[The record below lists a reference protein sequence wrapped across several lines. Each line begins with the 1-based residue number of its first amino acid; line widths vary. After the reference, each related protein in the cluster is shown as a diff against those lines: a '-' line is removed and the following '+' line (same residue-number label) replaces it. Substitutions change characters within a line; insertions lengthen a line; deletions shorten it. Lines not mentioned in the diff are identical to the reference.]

1 MSYIEGK
8 RIIWIDYARV
18 FAIICVVICHAAE
31 TYYRPILLGQ
41 AQTGFIQW
49 FLLNFLFMAGR
60 LGVPL
65 FLGITGVLM
74 LGKEWEPFSFYKKYL
89 IPMIVTTEIWIFIN
103 YIFQWKVQ
111 KEGFFPGRLLREML
125 FLKDP
130 GLSHMWY
137 MPMIIGIYVIIP
149 FLSKLLMSFQDNK
162 SFLIPGML
170 AVFTFVLI
178 PTVEVFRKEAF
189 SGVSLNP
196 QTDVKFLGGIYGLY
210 LIFGYM
216 IGRRKILK
224 RIHTGCFLA
233 AGIAAMSLNI
243 VGQYF
248 LYSHQ
253 YYASTKLTWYT
264 SAGIFV
270 CAVCAFEL
278 IRRNRWEIPKKA
290 VRWTAKCSFGIY
302 LLHKP
307 LQILLVKY
315 LPMDSL
321 PLIFQ
326 TGILFFVSL
335 ALSVII
341 LLPVSKYGKG
351 MGKWIFLIK

>member
-1 MSYIEGK
+1 
-8 RIIWIDYARV
+8 
-18 FAIICVVICHAAE
+18 
-31 TYYRPILLGQ
+31 
-41 AQTGFIQW
+41 
-49 FLLNFLFMAGR
+49 
-60 LGVPL
+60 
-65 FLGITGVLM
+65 M

-270 CAVCAFEL
+270 WAVCVFEL
-278 IRRNRWEIPKKA
+278 LRRKVWGVPGKA
-290 VRWTAKCSFGIY
+290 VRWTAKCSFGMY

-307 LQILLVKY
+307 IQILLVKY
-315 LPMDSL
+315 LPIGSF
-321 PLIFQ
+321 PLILQ
-326 TGILFFVSL
+326 AGILFFVSIVF
-335 ALSVII
+335 SVMI
-341 LLPVSKYGKG
+341 LLPVSKCGKHL
-351 MGKWIFLIK
+351 GKWMFLMK